1 MRLLHRLL
9 EGKYRTKM
17 VRTYILVALIP
28 FVILSLFGGIT
39 MLKNG
44 QKTVE
49 EHTAQMVRQVQ
60 TSMDIYIGMMEKI
73 GNYISKTICTTSIFQ
88 AKTLEAL
95 QQSGDFSAVEDVLE
109 RISSSYPEIVGI
121 LVASRNEL
129 YVSDGMSR
137 LTRDPLVKE
146 EWYQQA
152 VARPDDIVIVSNA
165 IGRNIIGV
173 QEYSVDDVFS
183 LSKAIRD
190 PVGGAVIGVLLMDVS
205 HEIIQESINEVT
217 IGERGFVFVL
227 DQSDNMVYT
236 PVNDLV
242 YRIDPGLL
250 HAGTED
256 MVNTHIKGAEY
267 QIQYSQ
273 SDYTGWKTVG
283 VFSIGEMMAGTYMV
297 LGVMAG
303 CVVLTLLL
311 VIIASVRLT
320 DSVTEPILKLRML
333 MKKAEEGDLKVRF
346 ESSSTDEI
354 GELGQSFNNM
364 IDRIEE
370 LVHMVYLEQQSKR
383 NAELKSLQEQIKPH
397 FLYNTLDTISW
408 MARDYDAED
417 IVLLVD
423 ALSNMFRI
431 GLSQG
436 KDFITLR
443 EEVTHITNY
452 LYIQKIRYKDKLQYV
467 LDIPQA
473 LMGYSVPKLILQPLV
488 ENAIYHGIKV
498 KRGGGTIRVLGRR
511 EAGKLKLIVADD
523 GAGIAPEKLRA
534 LQEGLAAATPISEK
548 SSFGLFYIQERIRLC
563 YGGEYGVTID
573 SVQGEG
579 TQVMITLPEEWEL
592 GERYV

>member
-60 TSMDIYIGMMEKI
+60 TSMDIYIGVMEKI

-121 LVASRNEL
+121 LVATRNDL
-129 YVSDGMSR
+129 YVSDGMTR
-137 LTRDPLVKE
+137 LSRDPLVKE

-165 IGRNIIGV
+165 IGRNI
-173 QEYSVDDVFS
+173 
-183 LSKAIRD
+183 
-190 PVGGAVIGVLLMDVS
+190 IGVLLMDVS

-311 VIIASVRLT
+311 VIIASVRLA

-333 MKKAEEGDLKVRF
+333 MKKAEEGNLKVRF

>member
-1 MRLLHRLL
+1 MKVLRRML
-9 EGKYRTKM
+9 EAKYRTKL
-17 VRTYILVALIP
+17 VRTYVLVALIP
-28 FVILSLFGGIT
+28 FVLLSLLGGVT
-39 MLKNG
+39 MLQNG
-44 QKTVE
+44 RRTVE
-49 EHTAQMVRQVQ
+49 EHTVQMVHQVQ
-60 TSMDIYIGMMEKI
+60 TSMDIYIGMVGKIADYINKSLCNSTVFQARTTEELEQADDAQATYDMLEKI
-73 GNYISKTICTTSIFQ
+73 
-88 AKTLEAL
+88 A
-95 QQSGDFSAVEDVLE
+95 
-109 RISSSYPEIVGI
+109 SSYPEIVGI
-121 LVASRNEL
+121 LIATDNDL
-129 YVSDGMSR
+129 YVSDGMTR
-137 LTRDPLVKE
+137 LSRDPFYKE
-146 EWYQQA
+146 KWYQQA
-152 VARPDDIVIVSNA
+152 QQNPEDVVIVSNA

-183 LSKAIRD
+183 LSKAIRS
-190 PVGGAVIGVLLMDVS
+190 PESGEVIGVLLMDVS
-205 HEIIQESINEVT
+205 HEIIQGSINQAT

-227 DQSDNMVYT
+227 DQENNMVYT

-242 YRIDPGLL
+242 YRIDPLL
-250 HAGTED
+250 LNQGAESA
-256 MVNTHIKGAEY
+256 VNTYIKGTKY
-267 QIQYSQ
+267 QIQYST
-273 SDYTGWKTVG
+273 SEYTGWKTVG
-283 VFSIGEMMAGTYMV
+283 VFSVDEMMAGTYLV
-297 LGVMAG
+297 LTVMAG
-303 CVVLTLLL
+303 GVALTLIL
-311 VIIASVRLT
+311 VLIASGHLA
-320 DSVTEPILKLRML
+320 DSITEPILKLRML
-333 MKKAEEGDLKVRF
+333 MKEAEQGDLKVRF
-346 ESSSTDEI
+346 EGTSTDEI

-364 IDRIEE
+364 IDRIDE

-417 IVLLVD
+417 IVHLVD